1 MRPMGKGCV
10 ALSKPVWMVAA
21 DLIADSI
28 CHMLM
33 AWLVQIPSQTC
44 CCCVPRAMGDIILFW
59 WVFMVWELC
68 FLWVSSLF
76 PCPYQYGDTRT
87 KGHINLCLGKSP
99 VQGYSWNFSV
109 TRLMGRARVPSE
121 WEHWAEEWAA
131 HSVNF
136 ISPSLFFFF
145 FFFDICFVSILS
157 VFINLNFHT
166 QRVRAEWLQAGEM
179 PYITL
184 LSGSYCPSALTGPH
198 CPILTGAIHPCRA
211 ETSQFQ
217 YLRQGQFF
225 FKAQLIAYLI
235 FFAFLSYFHGICKSC
250 IWGADNVHQ
259 GVTSYLFVLNLRS
272 PLQTLG
278 MILVM
283 DGRMNPQRTNIY
295 MHVYVLLQ
303 KYACAKSLKGPW
315 GLTSHFYKSY
325 LWDI

>member
-1 MRPMGKGCV
+1 MGILEPKGT
-10 ALSKPVWMVAA
+10 
-21 DLIADSI
+21 SI
-28 CHMLM
+28 CVWVKAPFRVTLG
-33 AWLVQIPSQTC
+33 ISQLQ
-44 CCCVPRAMGDIILFW
+44 GW
-59 WVFMVWELC
+59 WEEPGCPLSGSTEQKNELPT
-68 FLWVSSLF
+68 LWISSAHPF
-76 PCPYQYGDTRT
+76 
-87 KGHINLCLGKSP
+87 
-99 VQGYSWNFSV
+99 FS
-109 TRLMGRARVPSE
+109 
-121 WEHWAEEWAA
+121 
-131 HSVNF
+131 
-136 ISPSLFFFF
+136 FF

-157 VFINLNFHT
+157 VFLNLNFHT
-166 QRVRAEWLQAGEM
+166 QRVRAEWPAGEM